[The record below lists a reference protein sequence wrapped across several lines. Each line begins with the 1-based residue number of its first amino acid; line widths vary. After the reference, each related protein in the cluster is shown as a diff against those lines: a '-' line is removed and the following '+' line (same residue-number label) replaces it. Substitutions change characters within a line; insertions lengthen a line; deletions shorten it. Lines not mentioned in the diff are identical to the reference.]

1 MKSEKENQE
10 EVLFT
15 TDDGEDVTFSDLLKT
30 VYTNSRTRAQSIVQT
45 AQRCSQFITDPSSAV
60 LMLPN
65 FTALNN
71 SAIKNDDALL
81 LMANIVEK
89 RRNKDLKND
98 KDDTGIDGLLTDAD
112 RKQLLQQAKEYAKPR
127 ASIAHP
133 KTDS

>member
-1 MKSEKENQE
+1 MNQE
-10 EVLFT
+10 NETPEEVIFT
-15 TDDGEDVTFSDLLKT
+15 TDDGEEVTFSDLLKT
-30 VYTNSRTRAQSIVQT
+30 VYTNSRTRANSIVQT

-81 LMANIVEK
+81 LMANIIEK
-89 RRNKDLKND
+89 RRTKSKQTDND
-98 KDDTGIDGLLTDAD
+98 ATGNDALLSDSD
-112 RKQLLQQAKEYAKPR
+112 RKMLIEQAKQYAKPR
-127 ASIAHP
+127 ASAHP